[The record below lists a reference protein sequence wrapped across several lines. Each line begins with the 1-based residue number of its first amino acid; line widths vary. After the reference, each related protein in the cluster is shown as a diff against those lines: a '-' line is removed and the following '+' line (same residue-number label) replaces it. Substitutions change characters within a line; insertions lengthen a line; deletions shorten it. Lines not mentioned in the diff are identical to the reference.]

1 MIISTTRE
9 SDTWKPYNWNNL
21 ALETHKNPK
30 NYKSKTQLPNVWKIK
45 NPGGMMLVKITTK
58 DVFISNVLQA
68 SFWAGRYVLKLHT
81 AYTLSIFKPD
91 YVKINQ

>member
-1 MIISTTRE
+1 
-9 SDTWKPYNWNNL
+9 
-21 ALETHKNPK
+21 
-30 NYKSKTQLPNVWKIK
+30 
-45 NPGGMMLVKITTK
+45 MLVKITTK
-58 DVFISNVLQA
+58 DVVISNVLQA